1 MKKQTIQTAS
11 LIGFPL
17 LFNAIFWEED
27 FGINLFIFSNL
38 VMSVLAFV
46 FFPES
51 IRKRNV
57 QVAVVFTLLSGLM
70 VVVHNSVV
78 SKLGHLASFF
88 LMIGF
93 MQENRSKTVFEAAIQ
108 YIINFFGTII
118 EAPRRLQGL
127 SETMVGG
134 NKAAKFIARN
144 LVLTI
149 IPLLVFGVFF
159 LIFFNANPVFN
170 ELVNDSWKYIISF
183 FNLTFDEASL
193 GRVVFFMVG
202 TYLTFS
208 FVFDWGISRNLLK
221 LLPQNEHISP
231 SESISEKQENYQR
244 NEYKIALML
253 IGSVNALLLIINI
266 IDINFLWLSFDYSQA
281 GNLSKLVHEGTGT
294 LILSIFLSIAIL
306 LYYFRQDLNFYQNN
320 QLLKYL
326 AYTWIVQNLILIISV
341 SLRNYYYIDFYGLT
355 HLRIG
360 VGVFLIITLIGLLTL
375 WIKIRDIKSFF
386 YMFRVNTWAIYAVWI
401 SLTLVNWDVLIA
413 RYNLSHTFK
422 NGVDYN
428 YLLTLSDKTLPVIY
442 ENREKLPSEANQNW
456 LKTRVERYF
465 KRQAGYTWCSWNFAD
480 EAAIEKLKTQVATSS
495 IVPVIPPKAN

>member
-170 ELVNDSWKYIISF
+170 ELVN
-183 FNLTFDEASL
+183 LSL
-193 GRVVFFMVG
+193 
-202 TYLTFS
+202 
-208 FVFDWGISRNLLK
+208 I
-221 LLPQNEHISP
+221 HI
-231 SESISEKQENYQR
+231 
-244 NEYKIALML
+244 
-253 IGSVNALLLIINI
+253 
-266 IDINFLWLSFDYSQA
+266 
-281 GNLSKLVHEGTGT
+281 
-294 LILSIFLSIAIL
+294 
-306 LYYFRQDLNFYQNN
+306 
-320 QLLKYL
+320 
-326 AYTWIVQNLILIISV
+326 
-341 SLRNYYYIDFYGLT
+341 
-355 HLRIG
+355 
-360 VGVFLIITLIGLLTL
+360 
-375 WIKIRDIKSFF
+375 
-386 YMFRVNTWAIYAVWI
+386 
-401 SLTLVNWDVLIA
+401 
-413 RYNLSHTFK
+413 
-422 NGVDYN
+422 
-428 YLLTLSDKTLPVIY
+428 
-442 ENREKLPSEANQNW
+442 
-456 LKTRVERYF
+456 
-465 KRQAGYTWCSWNFAD
+465 
-480 EAAIEKLKTQVATSS
+480 
-495 IVPVIPPKAN
+495 